1 MKYLNRFNTTQ
12 DFWTFIYDKGGTYG
26 DYIPAV
32 DLDTSRENVFYS
44 GFDNKIL
51 SVPQGFV
58 RLEYFSC
65 LYSQPVVFQL
75 TPSTLPIHK
84 YEYSLIV
91 KDTHVAD
98 GVKPYACYMFFM
110 SKRQM
115 VHNFDSS
122 GTYGG
127 HWLWNSNGSTYLC
140 STLWT
145 DRFAHKTKLDFYY
158 SNTLNSPTKWNVK
171 AYNMEDN
178 NAVLAST
185 SKDVEAAFET
195 YDSSNNTMLLLNN
208 NTNPT
213 GNAFQGKFYIFTIR
227 RNSYI
232 NQNVNEAFSNYTYYP
247 AKRLSDNKV
256 GIIEFVVNYQN
267 PRAISSY
274 SYNFLTS
281 LTAYDPTPG
290 PINEPEWS
298 GLVKED

>member
-1 MKYLNRFNTTQ
+1 MKYLNQFNTTQ

-44 GFDNKIL
+44 GIDDKIL
-51 SVPQGFV
+51 SVPKGFV

-65 LYSQPVVFQL
+65 LNSQPVVFQL
-75 TPSTLPIHK
+75 TPNTLPVYKH
-84 YEYSLIV
+84 EYSLTV

-98 GVKPYACYMFFM
+98 GITAYACFILYMP
-110 SKRQM
+110 KRQM
-115 VHNFDSS
+115 VYNYDND
-122 GTYGG
+122 GAYGG
-127 HWLWNSNGSTYLC
+127 HYLWNSDGSAYLC
-140 STLWT
+140 STVWT
-145 DRFAHKTKLDFYY
+145 DKFAHKTKLDFYY
-158 SNTLNSPTKWNVK
+158 SYLFDDPKWNVN

-178 NAVLAST
+178 NAILANT
-185 SKDVEAAFET
+185 SKLVEAAFET
-195 YDSSNNTMLLLNN
+195 YDSSNNTMFLLNN
-208 NTNPT
+208 KTNPT

-227 RNSYI
+227 QNSHIVRN
-232 NQNVNEAFSNYTYYP
+232 VMEAFSDYTYYP
-247 AKRLSDNKV
+247 AKRLSDNKI

-267 PRAISSY
+267 QYRIGSY

-298 GLVKED
+298 GVIK